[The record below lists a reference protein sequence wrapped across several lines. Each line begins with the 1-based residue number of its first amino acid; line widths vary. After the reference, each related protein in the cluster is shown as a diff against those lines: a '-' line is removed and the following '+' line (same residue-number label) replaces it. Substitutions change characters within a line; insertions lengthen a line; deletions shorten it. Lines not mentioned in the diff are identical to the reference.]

1 MSFETYYQIR
11 QPKWQTLVHDLE
23 ILIRIRGNTFTPNVF
38 VGIYQ
43 LKLYILELG
52 IYQLKYLT
60 LITITNQVRHLK
72 INSTL
77 SMSGKDKHYSC
88 FNKFK
93 DSNLL
98 PSFLLVQSTDIV
110 TWKLTHNTCEKT
122 KCTNAK
128 CALEKTETKA
138 LSNHKMQICLGIR

>member
-1 MSFETYYQIR
+1 MA
-11 QPKWQTLVHDLE
+11 KTLFHVLE
-23 ILIRIRGNTFTPNVF
+23 ILGRIRGNTFTPNAL

-43 LKLYILELG
+43 LKPYILEVD

-77 SMSGKDKHYSC
+77 ATSGKDRHYSG
-88 FNKFK
+88 FNKFR
-93 DSNLL
+93 DNNLL

-110 TWKLTHNTCEKT
+110 TWKITHNTCEKT